1 MRTTHGFVAVAMVA
15 GTLLP
20 TEAAMAELRVWTTVR
35 TEHVL
40 RSAPPG
46 NDLTVSVSAARNQWR
61 SFQVL
66 LRADRPVKPGKRPP
80 PDAGNEK
87 FSLVFSGSRAELL
100 PQDTYAFDHQTL
112 GRFDVFIVPVNT
124 RNPAKIDYQAVV
136 NRLPNSAFQT
146 HT

>member
-20 TEAAMAELRVWTTVR
+20 TGAAMAELRVWTTVR

-46 NDLTVSVSAARNQWR
+46 NDLTVSASAARNQWR

-66 LRADRPVKPGKRPP
+66 LRADRPVKGVSLK
-80 PDAGNEK
+80 AGELRGPQGRSWMSTTPSYTASTS
-87 FSLVFSGSRAELL
+87 FAWTLVRTGTISSSPTGI
-100 PQDTYAFDHQTL
+100 P
-112 GRFDVFIVPVNT
+112 T
-124 RNPAKIDYQAVV
+124 R
-136 NRLPNSAFQT
+136 
-146 HT
+146 